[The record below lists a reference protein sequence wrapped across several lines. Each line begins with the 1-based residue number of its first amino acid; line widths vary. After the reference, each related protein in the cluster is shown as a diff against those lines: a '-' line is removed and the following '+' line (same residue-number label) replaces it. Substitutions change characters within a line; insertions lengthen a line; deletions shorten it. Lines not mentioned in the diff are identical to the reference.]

1 MEITTSKIKIKQI
14 DEPVPFLE
22 HLQELR
28 KCLIYSIIAVVFFSA
43 SVYPFIEK
51 ALNHL
56 ILTSQAGRLIFISP
70 VEAFWVRIKL
80 TFFLG
85 LFLSAPFVF
94 FQIWEFI
101 QKGLLSKEKKNVS
114 LLSFVS
120 YVLFI
125 VGASFGYFF
134 IIPLG
139 MKFLLAYGTDTL
151 VPMLSVSRYLSFL
164 FSLVF
169 AFGLI
174 FELPLIIGFFAK
186 IGLLESRTLRE
197 KRRLAIVAIF
207 ILAAALTPGPDV
219 FSQVLM
225 AGPLLILYEAGISVA
240 RLIERGRK

>member
-1 MEITTSKIKIKQI
+1 MEIATGKIKIKQI

-28 KCLIYSIIAVVFFSA
+28 KRLIYSIIGVIICSIC
-43 SVYPFIEK
+43 VYPYITPVFAHLTKPAGKLVFIGP
-51 ALNHL
+51 A
-56 ILTSQAGRLIFISP
+56 
-70 VEAFWVRIKL
+70 EAFWSRIKL

-85 LFLSAPFVF
+85 VFVSMPLIF
-94 FQIWEFI
+94 FQAWKFI
-101 QKGLLSKEKKNVS
+101 QKGLLPGEKGTVLGLS
-114 LLSFVS
+114 VISFLLFS
-120 YVLFI
+120 I
-125 VGASFGYFF
+125 GASFGYFF
-134 IIPLG
+134 IVPVG

-186 IGLLESRTLRE
+186 IGLLESRTLRQ
-197 KRRLAIVAIF
+197 KRRFAIVAIF

-225 AGPLLILYEAGISVA
+225 AGPLLILYEAGIIAA
-240 RLIERGRK
+240 RLIERRK